1 MKRYFNHEINNEMP
15 FDLISVFHRNTFTSV
30 NVTKTKPSVLSLI
43 VLHLKNEF
51 LGVLSRGIDFLEN
64 VTKAPRPF

>member
-30 NVTKTKPSVLSLI
+30 NVTKTNRVNSASFK
-43 VLHLKNEF
+43 K
-51 LGVLSRGIDFLEN
+51 
-64 VTKAPRPF
+64 